1 MTYSIGELS
10 RRTGLTVKTIRFYSD
25 RGVVPSTRS
34 ATGHRR
40 YDGQALA
47 RLELIR
53 TLRDLGLPLA
63 IVQQVLD
70 GRRSL
75 TEVAATQAE
84 ALTIQIR
91 QLRTRRAVLAMAA
104 ERDADA
110 GTLDRLHQFARMSE
124 LERTALV
131 DQFLTAVFERP
142 DPSLAAARRSMMP
155 ELPDEPT
162 DAQIAA
168 WADLVELVRDEQ
180 FSDLMRELVDGY
192 AGSGLRA
199 NDVAVIRRVVGPA
212 VTAGIDPRSAEA
224 DSYVAA
230 VGKVDVDRLAL
241 AADARRERYFELLA
255 VVNGWAAPE
264 SPAAALGWYLEAVRR

>member
-40 YDGQALA
+40 YDAQALA

-84 ALTIQIR
+84 ALNVQIR
-91 QLRTRRAVLAMAA
+91 QLRMRRVVLAMAA

-110 GTLDRLHQFARMSE
+110 GALDRLHRFARMSE
-124 LERTALV
+124 TERTALV
-131 DQFLTAVFERP
+131 DEFLTAVFERA
-142 DPSLAAARRSMMP
+142 DPSLAAARRSMVP

-168 WADLVELVRDEQ
+168 WADLVELVRNEQ
-180 FSDLMRELVDGY
+180 FGGLMRELVDGY
-192 AGSGLRA
+192 VGSGLRPH
-199 NDVAVIRRVVGPA
+199 DVAVIRRVVGPA
-212 VTAGIDPRSAEA
+212 IAAGIEPRSAEA
-224 DSYVAA
+224 AAYVEA
-230 VGKVDVDRLAL
+230 VGAVDVDRLVL

-255 VVNGWAAPE
+255 VVNGWASPD
-264 SPAAALGWYLEAVRR
+264 SPAAALRWYLEAVGR

>member
-40 YDGQALA
+40 YDAQALA

-75 TEVAATQAE
+75 TEVAATQAD
-84 ALTIQIR
+84 ALHVQIQ
-91 QLRTRRAVLAMAA
+91 QLRIRRAVLAMAA

-110 GTLDRLHQFARMSE
+110 ATLDRLHRFARMSE
-124 LERTALV
+124 TERTALV
-131 DQFLTAVFERP
+131 DQFLTTVFEQA
-142 DPSLAAARRSMMP
+142 DPSLAAARRSMVP
-155 ELPDEPT
+155 ELPDDPT
-162 DAQIAA
+162 DAQLAA
-168 WADLVELVRDEQ
+168 WADLVELVRDEE
-180 FSDLMRELVDGY
+180 FSGLMRDLVDGY
-192 AGSGLRA
+192 VASGLRPHE
-199 NDVAVIRRVVGPA
+199 VAVGRRVVGPA
-212 VTAGIDPRSAEA
+212 VAAGIAEA
-224 DSYVAA
+224 AAYVAA
-230 VGKVDVDRLAL
+230 VGTVDVDRLAL

-264 SPAAALGWYLEAVRR
+264 SPAAALGWYLKALDSLRAR